1 MFNIQRQ
8 LYLHI
13 ITLTDFK
20 TTSRTKTHNVYNFQ
34 LHGHL

>member
-13 ITLTDFK
+13 ITLTEFK
-20 TTSRTKTHNVYNFQ
+20 TTSRTKTHNFQ